1 MDILG
6 QSALLVGMT
15 SFALGVSVIA
25 RNVRNKLYL
34 SFAVLTTV
42 ISAWALAF
50 FFSKILPEY
59 PFYRLHLFFNIW
71 PTRFP
76 WQPEFSQTRTAPS
89 RWYVSNTGD
98 APVLEYSR
106 VPLNGLRPGRLYW
119 ADRFS
124 GEPRYDR
131 RAFGEWIDSVWSWVR
146 ATAKRRAF
154 AGHAAWCF
162 PGAQLDAATLANL
175 RE

>member
-50 FFSKILPEY
+50 FFSKILPEW

-71 PTRFP
+71 L
-76 WQPEFSQTRTAPS
+76 
-89 RWYVSNTGD
+89 
-98 APVLEYSR
+98 APVALAFIR
-106 VPLNGLRPGRLYW
+106 GHLHRAAHARGQIIAIQAGRDVIAPG
-119 ADRFS
+119 
-124 GEPRYDR
+124 
-131 RAFGEWIDSVWSWVR
+131 
-146 ATAKRRAF
+146 
-154 AGHAAWCF
+154 
-162 PGAQLDAATLANL
+162 
-175 RE
+175 